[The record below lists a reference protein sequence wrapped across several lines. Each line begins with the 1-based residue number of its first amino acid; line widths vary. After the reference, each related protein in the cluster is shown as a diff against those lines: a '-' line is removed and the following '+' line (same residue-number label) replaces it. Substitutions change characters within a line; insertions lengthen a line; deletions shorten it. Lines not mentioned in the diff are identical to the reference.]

1 MVQFD
6 NQNRQIKI
14 KIVYYGP
21 AVGGKTT
28 CLQHIHRVTDPER
41 RTKLYSLNTANDRTL
56 FFDLLSLNLGR
67 IRDFRLVLQVYTVP
81 GQVQY
86 DTTRRTVLAGAD
98 GVVFVA
104 DSQTAQRQSNLDS
117 LLNLREN
124 LAANGMDSAEVP
136 LVFQYNKRDLESILS
151 IEEMEA
157 ELNTD
162 HLAWFES
169 VATRGDGVLEAFIKI
184 GELTLTAVAERIGIG
199 DSPQSL
205 KQLQRQMSKA
215 MQPYLEAPPAAAAD
229 DVEITLPAGQGDG
242 TGVFRDQDLVAEA
255 VRSSLEATDLS
266 SRLQLAQRQLEH
278 RVREMESISEFGRAV
293 SNERDPAAVLRLLIP
308 TAIRLLHVSGAS
320 VLVSHDSDTLREAVL
335 HGFEADPLMQ
345 HSEHDGQS
353 VAKSLLAARTPC
365 LVARSLEDDS
375 QAGPLVA
382 VEGAGF
388 ASAAVVPL
396 LAQDKALGLLAAYAD
411 EERRDL
417 DEGDLQVLT
426 VLGSTAAMGYANAVA
441 WQQMEELSRGLEE
454 QVSERTAEL
463 QKTLAESRH
472 LAADLADKKALL
484 ETAYR
489 DLEALN
495 EIKHQL
501 INRLS
506 LEFRT
511 PVTSLFTAAKIL
523 GRGDP
528 VAPGKVDRLVTIIHD
543 EAEKLLE
550 MIESVFQVA
559 VLGGGTGRVQISPA
573 PAQELF
579 RRTIAPLRDLA
590 RERGV
595 KIVVLAPSDL
605 DIVLC
610 EPVSTEAALRAVIRN
625 GIEFNHAGGEVKLEV
640 RRVSRNGSPWLQLRV
655 IDNGAGIGDADLNEV
670 CSPFWQGDD
679 SRAGKRHGIGLGL
692 TIAKRVAE
700 NHGGEL
706 TITSAVGEGTRV
718 VFALPQAGPEPN

>member
-67 IRDFRLVLQVYTVP
+67 IRDFRLVLQMYTVP

-86 DTTRRTVLAGAD
+86 DATRRTVLAGAD

-124 LAANGMDSAEVP
+124 LAANGVESAAMP

-151 IEEMEA
+151 IEEIEA
-157 ELNTD
+157 ELNAD
-162 HLAWFES
+162 RHASFGS
-169 VATRGDGVLEAFIKI
+169 VATRGEGVLEAFIKI
-184 GELTLTAVAERIGIG
+184 GELTLTAVAERLGIG

-205 KQLQRQMSKA
+205 KQLQRQMTKA
-215 MQPYLEAPPAAAAD
+215 MRPYLEAPPPEAAD
-229 DVEITLPAGQGDG
+229 DVEISLPAGQGDG
-242 TGVFRDQDLVAEA
+242 TGVYRDQDLVAEA

-293 SNERDPAAVLRLLIP
+293 SNERDPAAVLRLLIR

-320 VLVSHDSDTLREAVL
+320 VLVRNGSDTLREAVL

-375 QAGPLVA
+375 QAWPLVA

-396 LAQDKALGLLAAYAD
+396 LAQDKALGLLVAYAD

-417 DEGDLQVLT
+417 DEGDLQVLM

-441 WQQMEELSRGLEE
+441 WQQMEELSRGLED

-463 QKTLAESRH
+463 RKTLSESRQ

-495 EIKHQL
+495 EIKQQL

-523 GRGDP
+523 GRGDS

-550 MIESVFQVA
+550 MIESVFQVS
-559 VLGGGTGRVQISPA
+559 VLGGGTGRVQVSPI

-595 KIVVLAPSDL
+595 KIMVLAPNDL
-605 DIVLC
+605 DVVLC
-610 EPVSTEAALRAVIRN
+610 EPESTEAALRAVIRN
-625 GIEFNHAGGEVKLEV
+625 GIEFNRAGGEVKLEV
-640 RRVSRNGSPWLQLRV
+640 RRVTRNGSPWLQLRV
-655 IDNGAGIGDADLNEV
+655 IDNGAGIGDADLNQV
-670 CSPFWQGDD
+670 CSAFWQGDD
-679 SRAGKRHGIGLGL
+679 SAAGKRHGIGLGL
-692 TIAKRVAE
+692 TIAQRVAE
-700 NHGGEL
+700 NHSGEL
-706 TITSAVGEGTRV
+706 TITSAVGEGTQV
-718 VFALPQAGPEPN
+718 VFAMPQAGPEPN